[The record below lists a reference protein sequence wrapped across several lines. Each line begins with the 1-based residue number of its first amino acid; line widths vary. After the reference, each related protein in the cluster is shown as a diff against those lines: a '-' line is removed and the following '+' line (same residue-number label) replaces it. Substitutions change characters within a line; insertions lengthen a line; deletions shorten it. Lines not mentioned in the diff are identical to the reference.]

1 MIGIGISLL
10 NDELQLATNAILNDE
25 IVGIPTETVY
35 GIGVNPNSQIAVNK
49 IFQLKERDEDK
60 PLSIL
65 ISSFYDI
72 HKLGVTS
79 TIPEVVELYWP
90 GPLTIIVE
98 TTLEFSDGVGTK
110 SPNSIG
116 IRVPDN
122 ESAIELLKVTGPLAV
137 TSANI
142 SGDEDIKSDIDAEN
156 IFGDSIQHYIK
167 GEALHGSGSTI
178 IDLREEDV
186 KILREGPLKWPPSYC

>member
-1 MIGIGISLL
+1 LIGIGISLL
-10 NDELQLATNAILNDE
+10 NDELQLAVTAISNNE

-35 GIGVNPNSQIAVNK
+35 GIGVNPTSQTAVNK
-49 IFQLKERDEDK
+49 IFELKERDEDK

-72 HKLGVTS
+72 HKLGVVS

-110 SPNSIG
+110 SPNTIG

-122 ESAIELLKVTGPLAV
+122 DLAIELLKITGPLAV

-142 SGDEDIKSDIDAEN
+142 SGNEDVKSDVDAQN
-156 IFGDSIQHYIK
+156 IFGDAIKHYIK

-178 IDLREEDV
+178 IDLREEGGR
-186 KILREGPLKWPPSYC
+186 ILREGPLKWPPSYC

>member
-10 NDELQLATNAILNDE
+10 NDELQLAVTAISNNE

-35 GIGVNPNSQIAVNK
+35 GIGVNPTSQTAVNK
-49 IFQLKERDEDK
+49 IFELKERDEAK

-72 HKLGVTS
+72 HKLGVVS

-110 SPNSIG
+110 SPNTIG

-122 ESAIELLKVTGPLAV
+122 DLAIELLKITGPLAV

-142 SGDEDIKSDIDAEN
+142 SGNEDVKSDVDAQN
-156 IFGDSIQHYIK
+156 IFGDAIKHYIK

-178 IDLREEDV
+178 IDLREEGGR
-186 KILREGPLKWPPSYC
+186 ILREGPLKWPPSYC

>member
-10 NDELQLATNAILNDE
+10 NDELQLAVTAISNNE

-35 GIGVNPNSQIAVNK
+35 GIGVNPTSQSAVNK
-49 IFQLKERDEDK
+49 IFELKERDEDK

-72 HKLGVTS
+72 HKLGVVS

-110 SPNSIG
+110 SPNTIG

-122 ESAIELLKVTGPLAV
+122 DLAIELLKITGPLAV

-142 SGDEDIKSDIDAEN
+142 SGNEDVKSDVDAQN
-156 IFGDSIQHYIK
+156 IFGDAIKHYIK

-186 KILREGPLKWPPSYC
+186 RILREGPLKWPPSYC

>member
-1 MIGIGISLL
+1 LIGTGISLQ
-10 NDELQLATNAILNDE
+10 NDELQLAVTAISNDE

-35 GIGVNPNSQIAVNK
+35 GIGVNPNSQDAVDK

-65 ISSFYDI
+65 ISSFHDI
-72 HKLGVTS
+72 HKLEVTS
-79 TIPEVVELYWP
+79 DIPEVVELYWP

-98 TTLEFSDGVGTK
+98 TTLQYSDGVGTK
-110 SPNSIG
+110 SPNTIG

-122 ESAIELLKVTGPLAV
+122 DSTIELLKVTGPLAV

-142 SGDEDIKSDIDAEN
+142 SGDVDVKSDIDAKN
-156 IFGDSIQHYIK
+156 TFGDAVKHYIK

-178 IDLREEDV
+178 IDLREEGG

>member
-10 NDELQLATNAILNDE
+10 NDELQLAVTAISNNE

-35 GIGVNPNSQIAVNK
+35 GIGVNPTSQTAVNK
-49 IFQLKERDEDK
+49 IFELKEREEDK

-72 HKLGVTS
+72 HKLGVVS

-110 SPNSIG
+110 SPNTIG

-122 ESAIELLKVTGPLAV
+122 DLAIELLKITGPLAV

-142 SGDEDIKSDIDAEN
+142 SGNEDVKSDVDAQN
-156 IFGDSIQHYIK
+156 IFGDAIKHYIK

-178 IDLREEDV
+178 IDLREEGGR
-186 KILREGPLKWPPSYC
+186 ILREGPLKWPPSYC